1 MEGAEARCP
10 SGGDPMDCSWA
21 AEGENALP
29 ACTSPGRDEEED
41 APAPAPAPPLSPQEV
56 AESMILVS
64 GPRVVTSGLTQGDC
78 RSDESVLFI
87 NAGGGAIEGY
97 DSYVKVTGDSF
108 FEGGD
113 VIETNENI
121 IEGGD
126 CPSIYHSA
134 RYGSFSYKF
143 DGLTPGEYFLDLHFA
158 EILYTYGPKGIST
171 FDVLV
176 QDEKILSQLDV
187 YAVVGGNRPLQVRD
201 IRVTVEMNGAI
212 MVNFKG
218 VRGSPMV
225 CGICI
230 RKAPLLTANSV
241 TDENVLC
248 RRCTADI
255 DFSSTQTR
263 TSKLISKYE
272 KQIEE
277 LTSQCT
283 MKSNECY
290 MAWSSVETTNLE
302 LGRLKIELHQKG
314 AEMESLEQA
323 LGRHSDQLRSV
334 SQKYENDKKLWTAA
348 ISNLE
353 RKVKAM
359 KQEQALL
366 SLEAHDC
373 ANAIPDLSKMIGAVQ
388 GLVAQCEDL
397 KLKYHEEMDKRKKLH
412 NIVQETKGNIRVFCR
427 CRPLSKDE
435 LSTGQKCVVDFDGAN
450 DGDIVIT
457 NAGITKKTFKFDRVF
472 TPKDDQDVVYAD
484 ASPLVTSVL
493 DGYNV
498 CIFAY
503 GQTGTG
509 KTFTMEGTERN
520 RGVNYRT
527 LEELFKIA
535 EERKESV
542 TYNLSVSVLEVYN
555 EQIRD
560 LLSTSPS
567 KKLEIKQNSEGYNH
581 VPGLVEAKIE
591 NITEVWDV
599 LQAGSNA
606 RAVGSNNV
614 NEHSSRSHC
623 MLCIMVRA
631 KNLMNGECT
640 SSKLWLVDL
649 AGSERLAKTD
659 VQGERLKEA
668 QNINRSLSA
677 LGDVISALATKN
689 SHIPYRNS
697 KLTHLLQDSLG
708 GDSKALMFVQISPSD
723 NDVSETLSSLNFA
736 SRVRRIELGPAKKQ
750 VDTGEL
756 QKTKQML
763 ERTKQEVRLKDDSLR
778 KLEENLHTMETKA
791 KGKDQLCKN
800 LQEKVKELEGQLD
813 SKAHSQITWEKQQRQ
828 LSGKLKEKEEMCT
841 ALQKKMVELEC
852 KLRQPHQSESEISVL
867 KEMIKELGLKLKE
880 QEHDRSVM
888 ELKMKDQEL
897 MLKEQKSVADLKIKE
912 LELKLKEQEHQRSV
926 AELKAREIGHEL
938 LETRRTEAMLQI
950 KLRDLESKI
959 EVQDTNIIVDSI
971 VGTPGEAKLLPFSR
985 EEAMSEKQ
993 NNILRQQLF
1002 SENSCLP
1009 EAPEAAVNER
1019 KRKGDARNASVGG
1032 TPGEA
1037 KLRPFSREEAMNEKQ
1052 NHILTQQPLS
1062 ENSCVPEASEAVV
1075 NEKKRKGDAKNASV
1089 GGEQENNGPAAG
1101 QNVGR
1106 KRSLPGEREAR
1117 VKRKSTEPHV
1127 KNLGR
1132 STASSRAA
1140 AAATHKV
1147 SAPSS
1152 RVPRQQ
1158 PGGNKTRGWVR

>member
-1 MEGAEARCP
+1 MEGAEALFPGDGC
-10 SGGDPMDCSWA
+10 GGDPMDFSWTADGEKHPDPA
-21 AEGENALP
+21 ACA
-29 ACTSPGRDEEED
+29 SPGRDDE
-41 APAPAPAPPLSPQEV
+41 ATSASTPVPSPQEM
-56 AESMILVS
+56 AESMILVP
-64 GPRVVTSGLTQGDC
+64 GPRVVMSGLRLADC
-78 RSDESVLFI
+78 RS
-87 NAGGGAIEGY
+87 G
-97 DSYVKVTGDSF
+97 
-108 FEGGD
+108 
-113 VIETNENI
+113 
-121 IEGGD
+121 
-126 CPSIYHSA
+126 SA
-134 RYGSFSYKF
+134 KKSS
-143 DGLTPGEYFLDLHFA
+143 LLNP
-158 EILYTYGPKGIST
+158 
-171 FDVLV
+171 
-176 QDEKILSQLDV
+176 QILSQLDV
-187 YAVVGGNRPLQVRD
+187 YAVVGGNRALQVRD
-201 IRVTVEMNGAI
+201 IRVTVEMNGAVMI
-212 MVNFKG
+212 NFKG

-230 RKAPLLTANSV
+230 RKAPLLSANSV
-241 TDENVLC
+241 TNGNVLC
-248 RRCTADI
+248 KRCSSDI
-255 DFSSTQTR
+255 DVSTTQTR

-290 MAWSSVETTNLE
+290 MAWSSVDTTNVE

-314 AEMESLEQA
+314 AEMENLVQT
-323 LGRHSDQLRSV
+323 LGRESDQLRNV
-334 SQKYENDKKLWTAA
+334 SRKYKNDKKLWVAA

-353 RKVKAM
+353 RKIKAM
-359 KQEQALL
+359 KQEQQLL

-373 ANAIPDLSKMIGAVQ
+373 ANAIPDLSKMIGAVK

-397 KLKYHEEMDKRKKLH
+397 KLKYYEEMDKRKKLH

-435 LSTGQKCVVDFDGAN
+435 VSSGQKCVVDFDGSS

-457 NAGITKKTFKFDRVF
+457 NGGTKKTFKFDRVF
-472 TPKDDQDVVYAD
+472 TPKDDQDIVYAD

-509 KTFTMEGTERN
+509 KTFTMEGTESN

-527 LEELFKIA
+527 LEELFNIA

-542 TYNLSVSVLEVYN
+542 TYDLSVSVLEVYN

-560 LLSTSPS
+560 LLATSPS
-567 KKLEIKQNSEGYNH
+567 KKLEIKPNSEGQNH

-591 NITEVWDV
+591 NINEVWKV
-599 LQAGSNA
+599 LQTGSNA

-623 MLCIMVRA
+623 MLCITVRA
-631 KNLMNGECT
+631 KNQLNGECT

-736 SRVRRIELGPAKKQ
+736 SRVRRIELGPAKKH
-750 VDTGEL
+750 VDTAEL
-756 QKTKQML
+756 QKTKQTL
-763 ERTKQEVRLKDDSLR
+763 ERAKQELRLKDDSLR
-778 KLEENLHTMETKA
+778 KLEENLQNLESKA
-791 KGKDQLCKN
+791 KGKEQLCKN

-813 SKAHSQITWEKQQRQ
+813 SKAQCQITSEKQQRQ
-828 LSGKLKEKEEMCT
+828 LSGKLKEKEEMCNV
-841 ALQKKMVELEC
+841 LQQKIADLEC
-852 KLRQPHQSESEISVL
+852 KLRQPQQSESEVALL
-867 KEMIKELGLKLKE
+867 KQTIQELEVKLKE
-880 QEHDRSVM
+880 QQHDRSAM
-888 ELKMKDQEL
+888 ELSVSSTKMLSSDLVNELVLSLLLFVSSDQRDGAKVQGRRTPAICCRTKGDSL
-897 MLKEQKSVADLKIKE
+897 NIKE

-938 LETRRTEAMLQI
+938 LETQRTESMLQI
-950 KLRDLESKI
+950 KLRELESKAK
-959 EVQDTNIIVDSI
+959 EQDTNMTAVVESR
-971 VGTPGEAKLLPFSR
+971 VVVATPVNAKV
-985 EEAMSEKQ
+985 MSEKE
-993 NNILRQQLF
+993 NHVLRISNSLNKQLAHV
-1002 SENSCLP
+1002 ENTP
-1009 EAPEAAVNER
+1009 EAPEAACNER
-1019 KRKGDARNASVGG
+1019 KRKGEARNASIG
-1032 TPGEA
+1032 
-1037 KLRPFSREEAMNEKQ
+1037 
-1052 NHILTQQPLS
+1052 
-1062 ENSCVPEASEAVV
+1062 
-1075 NEKKRKGDAKNASV
+1075 
-1089 GGEQENNGPAAG
+1089 GGEQENTNNG
-1101 QNVGR
+1101 GR
-1106 KRSLPGEREAR
+1106 KRSLPAEREAR
-1117 VKRKSTEPHV
+1117 LKRKSTEPPPQV
-1127 KNLGR
+1127 KNLVR

-1140 AAATHKV
+1140 AKAAAAA
-1147 SAPSS
+1147 APSS
-1152 RVPRQQ
+1152 RAGGAKQQ
-1158 PGGNKTRGWVR
+1158 PGGGNKTRGWVR

>member
-10 SGGDPMDCSWA
+10 SGGDPMDFSWA
-21 AEGENALP
+21 VDGEKP
-29 ACTSPGRDEEED
+29 AAACASPSRDEEA
-41 APAPAPAPPLSPQEV
+41 APAPAPAPSPQEV

-64 GPRVVTSGLTQGDC
+64 GPRVVTSGLRQGDC
-78 RSDESVLFI
+78 RSDGSVLFI
-87 NAGGGAIEGY
+87 NAGGGAIDGC
-97 DSYVKVTGDSF
+97 DSDVKVTGDSF

-113 VIETNENI
+113 VIETNESI

-143 DGLTPGEYFLDLHFA
+143 DGLAPGDYFLDLHFA
-158 EILYTYGPKGIST
+158 EILYTFGPKGIST

-176 QDEKILSQLDV
+176 QDEKILSQFDV

-212 MVNFKG
+212 MVNFRG

-241 TDENVLC
+241 TDGNVLC
-248 RRCTADI
+248 KNCSADI
-255 DFSSTQTR
+255 DFSNTQTR

-290 MAWSSVETTNLE
+290 MAWSSVDSTNLE

-323 LGRHSDQLRSV
+323 LGRESDQLRNV

-353 RKVKAM
+353 RKIKAM

-366 SLEAHDC
+366 SIEAHDC
-373 ANAIPDLSKMIGAVQ
+373 TNAIPDLSKMVEAVQ

-397 KLKYHEEMDKRKKLH
+397 KLKYYEEMDKRKKLH

-435 LSTGQKCVVDFDGAN
+435 VSSGQKCVVDFDGAN
-450 DGDIVIT
+450 DGDIVVA
-457 NAGITKKTFKFDRVF
+457 NAGATKKTFKFDRVF

-542 TYNLSVSVLEVYN
+542 TYDLSVCVLEVYN

-567 KKLEIKQNSEGYNH
+567 KKLEIKQSSEGYHH
-581 VPGLVEAKIE
+581 VPGLVEAKVK
-591 NITEVWDV
+591 NINEVWHV

-631 KNLMNGECT
+631 TNLLNGECT

-677 LGDVISALATKN
+677 LGDVISALATKS

-708 GDSKALMFVQISPSD
+708 DSKALMFVQISPSD
-723 NDVSETLSSLNFA
+723 SDVSETLSSLNFA

-750 VDTGEL
+750 VDTVEL

-778 KLEENLHTMETKA
+778 KLEENLQNFETKA
-791 KGKDQLCKN
+791 KGKEQLCKN

-813 SKAHSQITWEKQQRQ
+813 SKAHSQMTSEKQQRQ

-841 ALQKKMVELEC
+841 VLQQKIVELES
-852 KLRQPHQSESEISVL
+852 KLRQPHQSESEVAVL
-867 KEMIKELGLKLKE
+867 KQTIKEMELKLKE
-880 QEHDRSVM
+880 QEHDRSVV
-888 ELKMKDQEL
+888 ELKIKDLEL
-897 MLKEQKSVADLKIKE
+897 RLKEQENQQSVAELKNKE

-926 AELKAREIGHEL
+926 AELKAREIGLEL
-938 LETRRTEAMLQI
+938 LETQRTEAMLQI
-950 KLRDLESKI
+950 KLRDLESKLKAQNPNMI
-959 EVQDTNIIVDSI
+959 LDSTI
-971 VGTPGEAKLLPFSR
+971 ATPGEAKLLPFSR
-985 EEAMSEKQ
+985 VEAMIEKE
-993 NNILRQQLF
+993 NHLLR
-1002 SENSCLP
+1002 SSNSL
-1009 EAPEAAVNER
+1009 N
-1019 KRKGDARNASVGG
+1019 K
-1032 TPGEA
+1032 
-1037 KLRPFSREEAMNEKQ
+1037 
-1052 NHILTQQPLS
+1052 QQPLS
-1062 ENSCVPEASEAVV
+1062 ENSSLPEAPEAVV
-1075 NEKKRKGDAKNASV
+1075 NEKKRKGDARNASI
-1089 GGEQENNGPAAG
+1089 GGEQENNGPASG

-1106 KRSLPGEREAR
+1106 KRSLPGERESR
-1117 VKRKSTEPHV
+1117 QKRTSTEPQV

-1152 RVPRQQ
+1152 RFSRQQ

>member
-1 MEGAEARCP
+1 MEGTEALFP
-10 SGGDPMDCSWA
+10 GDGGGGDPMDFSWTA
-21 AEGENALP
+21 DGEKHRDP
-29 ACTSPGRDEEED
+29 AVACASPGRDDEATS
-41 APAPAPAPPLSPQEV
+41 APTPAPPSSPREV
-56 AESMILVS
+56 AESMILVP
-64 GPRVVTSGLTQGDC
+64 GPRVVMSGLSLADC
-78 RSDESVLFI
+78 RSDDCVLFI
-87 NAGGGAIEGY
+87 NAGGGAIEGC
-97 DSYVKVTGDSF
+97 DPCVKVSGDSF

-113 VIETNENI
+113 VIETNESI
-121 IEGGD
+121 VEGGD
-126 CPSIYHSA
+126 CPFIYHSA

-143 DGLTPGEYFLDLHFA
+143 NGLAPGSYFLDLHFA
-158 EILYTYGPKGIST
+158 EILYTCGPKGISM

-176 QDEKILSQLDV
+176 QEEKVLSQLDV
-187 YAVVGGNRPLQVRD
+187 YAVVGGNRALQVRD
-201 IRVTVEMNGAI
+201 IRVTVEMNGAVMI
-212 MVNFKG
+212 NFKG
-218 VRGSPMV
+218 VRGTPMV

-230 RKAPLLTANSV
+230 RRAPLLSANSV
-241 TDENVLC
+241 TDDNVLC
-248 RRCTADI
+248 KRCSSDI
-255 DFSSTQTR
+255 DQTR

-283 MKSNECY
+283 MKSNECS
-290 MAWSSVETTNLE
+290 MAWSSVDTTNVE

-314 AEMESLEQA
+314 AEMENLVQA
-323 LGRHSDQLRSV
+323 LGRESDQLRDV
-334 SQKYENDKKLWTAA
+334 SHKYENDKKLWSAA
-348 ISNLE
+348 ISNME
-353 RKVKAM
+353 RKIKAM

-388 GLVAQCEDL
+388 ALVAQCEDL
-397 KLKYHEEMDKRKKLH
+397 KLKYYEEMDKRKKLH

-435 LSTGQKCVVDFDGAN
+435 VSSGQKCVVEFDGSS
-450 DGDIVIT
+450 DGDIVIANGGT
-457 NAGITKKTFKFDRVF
+457 TKKTFKFDRIF
-472 TPKDDQDVVYAD
+472 TPKDDQDIVYAD

-509 KTFTMEGTERN
+509 KTFTMEGTESN

-527 LEELFKIA
+527 LEELFNIA

-542 TYNLSVSVLEVYN
+542 TYDLSVSVLEVYN

-560 LLSTSPS
+560 LLATSPS
-567 KKLEIKQNSEGYNH
+567 KKLEIKPNSEGQNH

-591 NITEVWDV
+591 NINEVWKV
-599 LQAGSNA
+599 LQTGSNA

-631 KNLMNGECT
+631 KNLLTGECT

-708 GDSKALMFVQISPSD
+708 GDSKALMFVQISPSN

-750 VDTGEL
+750 VDTVEL

-763 ERTKQEVRLKDDSLR
+763 ERAKQELRLKDDSLR
-778 KLEENLHTMETKA
+778 KLEENLQNLETKA
-791 KGKDQLCKN
+791 KGKEQLCKN

-813 SKAHSQITWEKQQRQ
+813 SKAHSQIASEKQQHQ

-841 ALQKKMVELEC
+841 ALQQKIVDLEC
-852 KLRQPHQSESEISVL
+852 KLRQPHQSESEVALL
-867 KEMIKELGLKLKE
+867 KKTIKELEVKLKE
-880 QEHDRSVM
+880 QEHDRSVV
-888 ELKMKDQEL
+888 ELSIKEL
-897 MLKEQKSVADLKIKE
+897 ELRLKEQEHQRSVAELKIKE

-938 LETRRTEAMLQI
+938 LETQRTESMLQI
-950 KLRDLESKI
+950 KLRDLESKTK
-959 EVQDTNIIVDSI
+959 EQDTNMMSVEST
-971 VGTPGEAKLLPFSR
+971 VVATPVNVKLPLPPPLPFPR
-985 EEAMSEKQ
+985 DEALSEKE
-993 NNILRQQLF
+993 NRILRSSDALNKQQPHAERP
-1002 SENSCLP
+1002 SLP
-1009 EAPEAAVNER
+1009 PDAPQAGNEK
-1019 KRKGDARNASVGG
+1019 KRKGDARNASIGG
-1032 TPGEA
+1032 G
-1037 KLRPFSREEAMNEKQ
+1037 Q
-1052 NHILTQQPLS
+1052 
-1062 ENSCVPEASEAVV
+1062 
-1075 NEKKRKGDAKNASV
+1075 
-1089 GGEQENNGPAAG
+1089 QENNGVAPGG
-1101 QNVGR
+1101 QNTAR
-1106 KRSLPGEREAR
+1106 KRSLPAEREAR
-1117 VKRKSTEPHV
+1117 LKRKSTEPPPQV
-1127 KNLGR
+1127 KNLVR

-1140 AAATHKV
+1140 AAATNKA
-1147 SAPSS
+1147 APSS
-1152 RVPRQQ
+1152 RVTKQQQ

>member
-10 SGGDPMDCSWA
+10 GGGDPMDFSWTA
-21 AEGENALP
+21 DGENHAA
-29 ACTSPGRDEEED
+29 ACASPGRDEED
-41 APAPAPAPPLSPQEV
+41 APAPALSPQEV

-64 GPRVVTSGLTQGDC
+64 GPRVVMSGLRMGDC
-78 RSDESVLFI
+78 RSDDSVLFI
-87 NAGGGAIEGY
+87 NAGGGAIEGC
-97 DSYVKVTGDSF
+97 DSNIKVTGDSF

-113 VIETNENI
+113 VIETNESI

-134 RYGSFSYKF
+134 RYGSFSYNF
-143 DGLTPGEYFLDLHFA
+143 NGLAPGDYFLDLHFA
-158 EILYTYGPKGIST
+158 EILYTCGPKGLST

-176 QDEKILSQLDV
+176 QDEKVLSQLDV

-212 MVNFKG
+212 MVDFKG

-225 CGICI
+225 CAICI
-230 RKAPLLTANSV
+230 RKAPVLTANSV
-241 TDENVLC
+241 TDGNALC
-248 RRCTADI
+248 KRCSADI

-283 MKSNECY
+283 MKTNECY
-290 MAWSSVETTNLE
+290 MAWSSVDTTNLE

-314 AEMESLEQA
+314 AEMDSLEQA
-323 LGRHSDQLRSV
+323 LGRESGQLRNV

-353 RKVKAM
+353 RKIKAM

-388 GLVAQCEDL
+388 ALVAQCEDL
-397 KLKYHEEMDKRKKLH
+397 KLKYYEEMDKRKKLH

-435 LSTGQKCVVDFDGAN
+435 VSSGQKYVVDFDGAN

-457 NAGITKKTFKFDRVF
+457 NAGTSKKTFRFDRVF

-542 TYNLSVSVLEVYN
+542 TYDLSVSVLEVYN

-560 LLSTSPS
+560 LLATSPS
-567 KKLEIKQNSEGYNH
+567 KKLEIKQSSEGYHH
-581 VPGLVEAKIE
+581 VPGLVEAKVT
-591 NITEVWDV
+591 NIKEVWDV
-599 LQAGSNA
+599 LLAGSNA

-623 MLCIMVRA
+623 MLCITVKA
-631 KNLMNGECT
+631 KNLLNGECT

-677 LGDVISALATKN
+677 LGDVISALATKS

-697 KLTHLLQDSLG
+697 KLTHLLQDCLG

-750 VDTGEL
+750 VDTVEL

-763 ERTKQEVRLKDDSLR
+763 ERAKQEGRLKDDSLR
-778 KLEENLHTMETKA
+778 KLEENLQNLETKA
-791 KGKDQLCKN
+791 KGKEQLCKN

-813 SKAHSQITWEKQQRQ
+813 SKAHSQITSEKQQRQ

-841 ALQKKMVELEC
+841 ALQQKIVELEC
-852 KLRQPHQSESEISVL
+852 KLRQPHQSEVEVL
-867 KEMIKELGLKLKE
+867 KQTIKELEFKLKE
-880 QEHDRSVM
+880 QEHDRSAV
-888 ELKMKDQEL
+888 ELKIKEL
-897 MLKEQKSVADLKIKE
+897 ELRLKEQEHQRSVAELKNKE

-938 LETRRTEAMLQI
+938 LETQRTEAMLQI
-950 KLRDLESKI
+950 KLRDLESKTK
-959 EVQDTNIIVDSI
+959 VQETNMTLDSAI
-971 VGTPGEAKLLPFSR
+971 ATPREAKLPLFSR
-985 EEAMSEKQ
+985 EEAMSEKEKR
-993 NNILRQQLF
+993 ILRSSNSLNKQQPL
-1002 SENSCLP
+1002 SENSSVP
-1009 EAPEAAVNER
+1009 DGPEAAVNEK
-1019 KRKGDARNASVGG
+1019 KRKGDARNAS
-1032 TPGEA
+1032 
-1037 KLRPFSREEAMNEKQ
+1037 
-1052 NHILTQQPLS
+1052 I
-1062 ENSCVPEASEAVV
+1062 
-1075 NEKKRKGDAKNASV
+1075 
-1089 GGEQENNGPAAG
+1089 GGEQENNGLAAG

-1117 VKRKSTEPHV
+1117 VKRKSTEPQV

-1147 SAPSS
+1147 AAPSS

-1158 PGGNKTRGWVR
+1158 PGGTKTRGWVR

>member
-10 SGGDPMDCSWA
+10 GGGDLMDFSWTA
-21 AEGENALP
+21 DGESHAP
-29 ACTSPGRDEEED
+29 ACASPGRDEED
-41 APAPAPAPPLSPQEV
+41 APPPAPALSPQEV
-56 AESMILVS
+56 VESMILVS
-64 GPRVVTSGLTQGDC
+64 GPRVVMSGLRMGDC
-78 RSDESVLFI
+78 RSADESVLFI
-87 NAGGGAIEGY
+87 NAGGGAIEGC
-97 DSYVKVTGDSF
+97 DSNVKVTGDSF

-113 VIETNENI
+113 VIETNESI

-126 CPSIYHSA
+126 YPSIYHSA

-143 DGLTPGEYFLDLHFA
+143 NALAPGDYFLDLHFA
-158 EILYTYGPKGIST
+158 EILYTCGPKGLST

-176 QDEKILSQLDV
+176 QDEKVLSQFDV

-201 IRVTVEMNGAI
+201 IRVTVEMNGAL

-230 RKAPLLTANSV
+230 RKAPCLTANSV
-241 TDENVLC
+241 TDGNALC
-248 RRCTADI
+248 KRCSADI

-283 MKSNECY
+283 MKTNECY
-290 MAWSSVETTNLE
+290 MAWSSVDSTNLE
-302 LGRLKIELHQKG
+302 LGRLKIELHQKS
-314 AEMESLEQA
+314 AEMDSLEQA
-323 LGRHSDQLRSV
+323 LGRESGQLRNV
-334 SQKYENDKKLWTAA
+334 SQKYENDKKLWIAA

-353 RKVKAM
+353 RKIKAM

-388 GLVAQCEDL
+388 ALVAQCEDL
-397 KLKYHEEMDKRKKLH
+397 KLKYYEEMDKRKKLH

-435 LSTGQKCVVDFDGAN
+435 VSQGQKCVVDFDGAN

-457 NAGITKKTFKFDRVF
+457 NAGTNKKTFRFDRVF

-542 TYNLSVSVLEVYN
+542 TYDLSVSVLEVYN

-560 LLSTSPS
+560 LLAVSPS
-567 KKLEIKQNSEGYNH
+567 KKLEIKQSSEGYHH
-581 VPGLVEAKIE
+581 VPGLVEAKVE
-591 NITEVWDV
+591 NIKEVWNV
-599 LQAGSNA
+599 LLAGSNA

-623 MLCIMVRA
+623 MLCITVKA
-631 KNLMNGECT
+631 NNSLNGECT

-677 LGDVISALATKN
+677 LGDVISALATKS

-750 VDTGEL
+750 ADTFEL

-763 ERTKQEVRLKDDSLR
+763 ERAKQEGRHKDDSLR
-778 KLEENLHTMETKA
+778 KLEENLQNLEAKA
-791 KGKDQLCKN
+791 KGKEQLCKN

-813 SKAHSQITWEKQQRQ
+813 SKAHSQITSEKQQRQ

-841 ALQKKMVELEC
+841 ALQQKIVELEC
-852 KLRQPHQSESEISVL
+852 KLRQPRQSDSEVEIL
-867 KEMIKELGLKLKE
+867 KQTIKELELKLKQQEHDRSAVELKIKELEHRLKE
-880 QEHDRSVM
+880 QEHERSVA
-888 ELKMKDQEL
+888 E
-897 MLKEQKSVADLKIKE
+897 LKIKE

-938 LETRRTEAMLQI
+938 LETQRTEAMLQI
-950 KLRDLESKI
+950 KLRDLESKTK
-959 EVQDTNIIVDSI
+959 VQETNMTLDTAIA
-971 VGTPGEAKLLPFSR
+971 TPREAKLPPFSR
-985 EEAMSEKQ
+985 EEAMSEKEKH
-993 NNILRQQLF
+993 ILRSSNSLNKQQPP
-1002 SENSCLP
+1002 SENSCVP
-1009 EAPEAAVNER
+1009 DGPEAAVNEK
-1019 KRKGDARNASVGG
+1019 KRKGDARNAS
-1032 TPGEA
+1032 
-1037 KLRPFSREEAMNEKQ
+1037 M
-1052 NHILTQQPLS
+1052 
-1062 ENSCVPEASEAVV
+1062 
-1075 NEKKRKGDAKNASV
+1075 
-1089 GGEQENNGPAAG
+1089 GGEQENKGPAAG

-1106 KRSLPGEREAR
+1106 KRSLPGERETR
-1117 VKRKSTEPHV
+1117 LKRKSTEPQV

-1140 AAATHKV
+1140 AAATHK
-1147 SAPSS
+1147 AAGPSS

-1158 PGGNKTRGWVR
+1158 PGGTKTRGWVR

>member
-1 MEGAEARCP
+1 MEGAEALFPGDGC
-10 SGGDPMDCSWA
+10 GGDPMDFSWTADGEKHPDPA
-21 AEGENALP
+21 ACA
-29 ACTSPGRDEEED
+29 SPGRDDE
-41 APAPAPAPPLSPQEV
+41 ATSASTPVPSPQEM
-56 AESMILVS
+56 AESMILVP
-64 GPRVVTSGLTQGDC
+64 GPRVVMSGLRLADC
-78 RSDESVLFI
+78 RSDDCVLFI
-87 NAGGGAIEGY
+87 NAGGGAIESC
-97 DSYVKVTGDSF
+97 DPCVKVSGDSF

-113 VIETNENI
+113 VIETNESI
-121 IEGGD
+121 AEGGD
-126 CPSIYHSA
+126 CPFIYHSA

-143 DGLTPGEYFLDLHFA
+143 DGLAPGAYFLDLHFA
-158 EILYTYGPKGIST
+158 EILYTCGPKGISM

-187 YAVVGGNRPLQVRD
+187 YAVVGGNRALQVRD
-201 IRVTVEMNGAI
+201 IRVTVEMNGAVMI
-212 MVNFKG
+212 NFKG

-230 RKAPLLTANSV
+230 RKAPLLSANSV
-241 TDENVLC
+241 TNGNVLC
-248 RRCTADI
+248 KRCSSDI
-255 DFSSTQTR
+255 DVSTTQTR

-290 MAWSSVETTNLE
+290 MAWSSVDTTNVE

-314 AEMESLEQA
+314 AEMENLVQT
-323 LGRHSDQLRSV
+323 LGRESDQLRNV
-334 SQKYENDKKLWTAA
+334 SRKYKNDKKLWVAA

-353 RKVKAM
+353 RKIKAM
-359 KQEQALL
+359 KQEQQLL

-373 ANAIPDLSKMIGAVQ
+373 ANAIPDLSKMIGAVK

-397 KLKYHEEMDKRKKLH
+397 KLKYYEEMDKRKKLH

-435 LSTGQKCVVDFDGAN
+435 VSSGQKCVVDFDGSS

-457 NAGITKKTFKFDRVF
+457 NGGTKKTFKFDRVF
-472 TPKDDQDVVYAD
+472 TPKDDQDIVYAD

-509 KTFTMEGTERN
+509 KTFTMEGTESN

-527 LEELFKIA
+527 LEELFNIA

-542 TYNLSVSVLEVYN
+542 TYDLSVSVLEVYN

-560 LLSTSPS
+560 LLATSPS
-567 KKLEIKQNSEGYNH
+567 KKLEIKPNSEGQNH

-591 NITEVWDV
+591 NINEVWKV
-599 LQAGSNA
+599 LQTGSNA

-623 MLCIMVRA
+623 MLCITVRA
-631 KNLMNGECT
+631 KNQLNGECT

-736 SRVRRIELGPAKKQ
+736 SRVRRIELGPAKKH
-750 VDTGEL
+750 VDTAEL
-756 QKTKQML
+756 QKTKQTL
-763 ERTKQEVRLKDDSLR
+763 ERAKQELRLKDDSLR
-778 KLEENLHTMETKA
+778 KLEENLQNLESKA
-791 KGKDQLCKN
+791 KGKEQLCKN

-813 SKAHSQITWEKQQRQ
+813 SKAQCQITSEKQQRQ
-828 LSGKLKEKEEMCT
+828 LSGKLKEKEEMCNV
-841 ALQKKMVELEC
+841 LQQKIADLEC
-852 KLRQPHQSESEISVL
+852 KLRQPQQSESEVALL
-867 KEMIKELGLKLKE
+867 KQTIQELEVKLKE
-880 QEHDRSVM
+880 QQHDRSAM
-888 ELKMKDQEL
+888 ELSIKEMEL
-897 MLKEQKSVADLKIKE
+897 RFKEEEHQRSVAELKIKE

-938 LETRRTEAMLQI
+938 LETQRTESMLQI
-950 KLRDLESKI
+950 KLRELESKAK
-959 EVQDTNIIVDSI
+959 EQDTNMTAVVESR
-971 VGTPGEAKLLPFSR
+971 VVVATPVNAKV
-985 EEAMSEKQ
+985 MSEKE
-993 NNILRQQLF
+993 NHVLRISNSLNKQLAHV
-1002 SENSCLP
+1002 ENTP
-1009 EAPEAAVNER
+1009 EAPEAACNER
-1019 KRKGDARNASVGG
+1019 KRKGEARNASIG
-1032 TPGEA
+1032 
-1037 KLRPFSREEAMNEKQ
+1037 
-1052 NHILTQQPLS
+1052 
-1062 ENSCVPEASEAVV
+1062 
-1075 NEKKRKGDAKNASV
+1075 
-1089 GGEQENNGPAAG
+1089 GGEQENTNNG
-1101 QNVGR
+1101 GR
-1106 KRSLPGEREAR
+1106 KRSLPAEREAR
-1117 VKRKSTEPHV
+1117 LKRKSTEPPPQV
-1127 KNLGR
+1127 KNLVR

-1140 AAATHKV
+1140 AKAAAAA
-1147 SAPSS
+1147 APSS
-1152 RVPRQQ
+1152 RAGGAKQQ
-1158 PGGNKTRGWVR
+1158 PGGGNKTRGWVR

>member
-1 MEGAEARCP
+1 MEGAEAQCP
-10 SGGDPMDCSWA
+10 GGGDPMDFSWA
-21 AEGENALP
+21 ADEENP
-29 ACTSPGRDEEED
+29 PVACASPDREEED
-41 APAPAPAPPLSPQEV
+41 APAPASPLSPREV

-64 GPRVVTSGLTQGDC
+64 GPRVVTSGLSQADC
-78 RSDESVLFI
+78 RSDDSVLFI
-87 NAGGGAIEGY
+87 NAGGGAIEGC

-113 VIETNENI
+113 VIEIPNENI

-143 DGLTPGEYFLDLHFA
+143 DGLAPGDYFIDLHFA
-158 EILYTYGPKGIST
+158 EIHYTYGPKGIRT

-212 MVNFKG
+212 MVSFKG

-230 RKAPLLTANSV
+230 RKAPLLTANPV
-241 TDENVLC
+241 TDGNVLC
-248 RRCTADI
+248 RRCTADT
-255 DFSSTQTR
+255 DFLTTQTR

-283 MKSNECY
+283 MKSNECS
-290 MAWSSVETTNLE
+290 MAWSSVDSANLE

-314 AEMESLEQA
+314 AEMENLEQA
-323 LGRHSDQLRSV
+323 LDRHSDQLRSV

-353 RKVKAM
+353 SKIKAM

-435 LSTGQKCVVDFDGAN
+435 VSSGRKYVVDFDGAN
-450 DGDIVIT
+450 NGDIVIT
-457 NAGITKKTFKFDRVF
+457 NAGTTKKTFKFDRVF

-509 KTFTMEGTERN
+509 KTFTMEGTETN

-542 TYNLSVSVLEVYN
+542 TYDLSVSVLEVYN

-560 LLSTSPS
+560 LLATSSS

-581 VPGLVEAKIE
+581 VPGLVEAKVE
-591 NITEVWDV
+591 NIKEVWDV
-599 LQAGSNA
+599 LQTGSNA

-623 MLCIMVRA
+623 MLSIMVRA
-631 KNLMNGECT
+631 KNLLNGECT

-668 QNINRSLSA
+668 QNINRSLST

-723 NDVSETLSSLNFA
+723 NDVSETLTSLTFA
-736 SRVRRIELGPAKKQ
+736 NRVRRVELGPAKKQ

-778 KLEENLHTMETKA
+778 KLEENLQTLETKA
-791 KGKDQLCKN
+791 KGKEQLCKN
-800 LQEKVKELEGQLD
+800 LQEKVKELERQLD
-813 SKAHSQITWEKQQRQ
+813 SKAHSKITSEKQQLQ

-852 KLRQPHQSESEISVL
+852 KLRQPHQSESVISVL
-867 KEMIKELGLKLKE
+867 KQTIKELELKLKEEEHDRSVVELKLKE
-880 QEHDRSVM
+880 QE
-888 ELKMKDQEL
+888 L
-897 MLKEQKSVADLKIKE
+897 MLKEKDHQKSVAELKIKE
-912 LELKLKEQEHQRSV
+912 LELKLKEQEHQLSV
-926 AELKAREIGHEL
+926 AELKARETGIEL
-938 LETRRTEAMLQI
+938 LEAQRTEALLQI
-950 KLRDLESKI
+950 KLRDIESETK
-959 EVQDTNIIVDSI
+959 VQDTNIILDPI
-971 VGTPGEAKLLPFSR
+971 VGTPGEAKFVPFSR
-985 EEAMSEKQ
+985 EEAMSEK
-993 NNILRQQLF
+993 
-1002 SENSCLP
+1002 E
-1009 EAPEAAVNER
+1009 
-1019 KRKGDARNASVGG
+1019 
-1032 TPGEA
+1032 
-1037 KLRPFSREEAMNEKQ
+1037 
-1052 NHILTQQPLS
+1052 NHILRSSNSQNKQQQPLS
-1062 ENSCVPEASEAVV
+1062 ENSCLAEVPEAVV
-1075 NEKKRKGDAKNASV
+1075 NEKKRKGDARNASM
-1089 GGEQENNGPAAG
+1089 GGEQENNGPAGG

-1106 KRSLPGEREAR
+1106 KRSLPGDREAR
-1117 VKRKSTEPHV
+1117 LKRKSTEPLV

-1147 SAPSS
+1147 PGPSS

>member
-1 MEGAEARCP
+1 MEGAEAQCP
-10 SGGDPMDCSWA
+10 GGGEPMDFSWTVD
-21 AEGENALP
+21 GERHASAVACASPDRDDEP
-29 ACTSPGRDEEED
+29 APP
-41 APAPAPAPPLSPQEV
+41 PAPASPPSPREV

-64 GPRVVTSGLTQGDC
+64 GPRVVTSGLRLADC
-78 RSDESVLFI
+78 RSDDSVLFI
-87 NAGGGAIEGY
+87 NAGGGAIEGC
-97 DSYVKVTGDSF
+97 DPYVRVSVDSF

-113 VIETNENI
+113 VMETNESI
-121 IEGGD
+121 VEGGD
-126 CPSIYHSA
+126 CPSIYQSA
-134 RYGSFSYKF
+134 RYGTFSYKV
-143 DGLTPGEYFLDLHFA
+143 DGLAPGDYFLDLHFA
-158 EILYTYGPKGIST
+158 EILYTIGPKGINL
-171 FDVLV
+171 FDVL
-176 QDEKILSQLDV
+176 ILSQLDV

-212 MVNFKG
+212 MINFKG

-230 RKAPLLTANSV
+230 RKAPLLAANSV
-241 TDENVLC
+241 TDGNVLC
-248 RRCTADI
+248 KRCSADT
-255 DFSSTQTR
+255 DVSTTQTR

-272 KQIEE
+272 RQIEE

-283 MKSNECY
+283 MKSNECS
-290 MAWSSVETTNLE
+290 MAWSSVDYANLE
-302 LGRLKIELHQKG
+302 LGRLKIELHQKC
-314 AEMESLEQA
+314 AEMDRLDEA
-323 LGRHSDQLRSV
+323 LGREGDQRRNV
-334 SQKYENDKKLWTAA
+334 SQRYENDKKLWSAA
-348 ISNLE
+348 ISNME
-353 RKVKAM
+353 RKIKAM
-359 KQEQALL
+359 KEEQALL

-388 GLVAQCEDL
+388 ALVAQCEDL
-397 KLKYHEEMDKRKKLH
+397 KLKYYEEMDKRKKLH

-435 LSTGQKCVVDFDGAN
+435 VSSGQKCVVDFEGAN
-450 DGDIVIT
+450 DGDILISNSGT
-457 NAGITKKTFKFDRVF
+457 TKKTFKFDRVF

-509 KTFTMEGTERN
+509 KTFTMEGTESN

-542 TYNLSVSVLEVYN
+542 TYDLSVSVLEVYN

-567 KKLEIKQNSEGYNH
+567 KKLEIKQGSEGANF
-581 VPGLVEAKIE
+581 VAGLVEAKVE
-591 NITEVWDV
+591 NIKEVWSV
-599 LQAGSNA
+599 LQAGSSA

-668 QNINRSLSA
+668 QNINKSLSA
-677 LGDVISALATKN
+677 LGDVISALATKS

-708 GDSKALMFVQISPSD
+708 GDSKALMFVQISPSN

-750 VDTGEL
+750 VDTAEL

-763 ERTKQEVRLKDDSLR
+763 ERAKQEVRVKDDSLR
-778 KLEENLHTMETKA
+778 KL
-791 KGKDQLCKN
+791 
-800 LQEKVKELEGQLD
+800 QEKVKEIESQLD
-813 SKAHSQITWEKQQRQ
+813 SKALSQITSEKQHRQ
-828 LSGKLKEKEEMCT
+828 LSGKLKEKEEMCA
-841 ALQKKMVELEC
+841 ALQQKIMELEC
-852 KLRQPHQSESEISVL
+852 KLRQTQQSDSEVAVL
-867 KEMIKELGLKLKE
+867 NGTIKKLELKLKE
-880 QEHDRSVM
+880 EELERSDV
-888 ELKMKDQEL
+888 Q
-897 MLKEQKSVADLKIKE
+897 LKIKE
-912 LELKLKEQEHQRSV
+912 LELRLQEQEHVAELKIKESELKLKEEEHQRSV
-926 AELKAREIGHEL
+926 AELKAREIEHEL
-938 LETRRTEAMLQI
+938 LETRRMVATLQV
-950 KLRDLESKI
+950 KLRDLESKTK
-959 EVQDTNIIVDSI
+959 VQDTDMVPESTIA
-971 VGTPGEAKLLPFSR
+971 TPREAKVVPFSR
-985 EEAMSEKQ
+985 EEAMSQKE
-993 NNILRQQLF
+993 NHVLRSSNSLNKEQPPLG
-1002 SENSCLP
+1002 ENSSLA
-1009 EAPEAAVNER
+1009 EAPETVKER
-1019 KRKGDARNASVGG
+1019 KRKGDARTTS
-1032 TPGEA
+1032 
-1037 KLRPFSREEAMNEKQ
+1037 
-1052 NHILTQQPLS
+1052 I
-1062 ENSCVPEASEAVV
+1062 
-1075 NEKKRKGDAKNASV
+1075 
-1089 GGEQENNGPAAG
+1089 GGEQENNGPAAA

-1106 KRSLPGEREAR
+1106 KRSIPGEREPR
-1117 VKRKSTEPHV
+1117 PKRKSTEPQV

-1132 STASSRAA
+1132 STAASRAA
-1140 AAATHKV
+1140 AAATHKP
-1147 SAPSS
+1147 APGS
-1152 RVPRQQ
+1152 RAPPRQQ
-1158 PGGNKTRGWVR
+1158 PGPGGNKTRGWVR

>member
-1 MEGAEARCP
+1 MEGEEARCP
-10 SGGDPMDCSWA
+10 GGGDPMDASPLQLTEALSDPVEGQEARCPGGGDPMDISWA
-21 AEGENALP
+21 AADGDNPPP
-29 ACTSPGRDEEED
+29 ACASPGPGRDEED

-64 GPRVVTSGLTQGDC
+64 GPRVVTSGLRRDDC
-78 RSDESVLFI
+78 RSDDSVLFI
-87 NAGGGAIEGY
+87 NAGGGAIEGC

-143 DGLTPGEYFLDLHFA
+143 DGLAPGEYFLDLHFA
-158 EILYTYGPKGIST
+158 EIMYTYGPKGIST

-212 MVNFKG
+212 MVSFKG
-218 VRGSPMV
+218 VRGSPMI
-225 CGICI
+225 CGMCI
-230 RKAPLLTANSV
+230 RKAPLLTV
-241 TDENVLC
+241 TDGNILC
-248 RRCTADI
+248 GRCQADI

-263 TSKLISKYE
+263 TSKLILKYE

-290 MAWSSVETTNLE
+290 MAWSSVDSANME

-314 AEMESLEQA
+314 AELENLEQT

-373 ANAIPDLSKMIGAVQ
+373 ANAIPDLSKMLGAVQ
-388 GLVAQCEDL
+388 GLVAQCDDL

-435 LSTGQKCVVDFDGAN
+435 VSSGQKCVVDFDGASS
-450 DGDIVIT
+450 GDIVIT
-457 NAGITKKTFKFDRVF
+457 NAGTTCKKTFKFDRVF

-542 TYNLSVSVLEVYN
+542 TYDLSVSVLEVYN

-567 KKLEIKQNSEGYNH
+567 KKLEIKQSSEGYPH
-581 VPGLVEAKIE
+581 VPGLVEAKVESIK
-591 NITEVWDV
+591 EVWDV

-623 MLCIMVRA
+623 MLCVMVRA
-631 KNLMNGECT
+631 KNLLNGECT

-677 LGDVISALATKN
+677 LGDVISALAAKS

-708 GDSKALMFVQISPSD
+708 GDSKALMLVQISPSD
-723 NDVSETLSSLNFA
+723 NDVSETLSSLTFA
-736 SRVRRIELGPAKKQ
+736 GRVRRVELGPAKKQ
-750 VDTGEL
+750 VDTAEL
-756 QKTKQML
+756 QRTKQML
-763 ERTKQEVRLKDDSLR
+763 ERAKQEVRLKDDSLR
-778 KLEENLHTMETKA
+778 KLEENLQTLETKA
-791 KGKDQLCKN
+791 KGKEQLCKN
-800 LQEKVKELEGQLD
+800 LQEKVKELESQLD
-813 SKAHSQITWEKQQRQ
+813 SKAYSQITSEKQQLQ
-828 LSGKLKEKEEMCT
+828 LSRKLKEKEEMCT

-852 KLRQPHQSESEISVL
+852 KLRQPHQSESEISAL
-867 KEMIKELGLKLKE
+867 KQMIKELELKLKE
-880 QEHDRSVM
+880 QEHDRSVA
-888 ELKMKDQEL
+888 ELKIKEQEL
-897 MLKEQKSVADLKIKE
+897 MLKEQEHQKSVAELKIKE
-912 LELKLKEQEHQRSV
+912 LEVKLKEQEHQRSV
-926 AELKAREIGHEL
+926 AELKAREIGLEL
-938 LETRRTEAMLQI
+938 LETQRTEASLQT
-950 KLRDLESKI
+950 KLRDLESKTN
-959 EVQDTNIIVDSI
+959 VQDTNIILDSV
-971 VGTPGEAKLLPFSR
+971 VGTPREAKLLPFSR
-985 EEAMSEKQ
+985 EEAMGEKE
-993 NNILRQQLF
+993 NHILRSSNSLNKQQPLG
-1002 SENSCLP
+1002 ENSCLP
-1009 EAPEAAVNER
+1009 EAPE
-1019 KRKGDARNASVGG
+1019 G
-1032 TPGEA
+1032 
-1037 KLRPFSREEAMNEKQ
+1037 
-1052 NHILTQQPLS
+1052 
-1062 ENSCVPEASEAVV
+1062 VV
-1075 NEKKRKGDAKNASV
+1075 NEKKRKGDARNASV

-1106 KRSLPGEREAR
+1106 KRSLPGERESR
-1117 VKRKSTEPHV
+1117 LKRKSTEPQV

-1158 PGGNKTRGWVR
+1158 TGGNKTRGWVR